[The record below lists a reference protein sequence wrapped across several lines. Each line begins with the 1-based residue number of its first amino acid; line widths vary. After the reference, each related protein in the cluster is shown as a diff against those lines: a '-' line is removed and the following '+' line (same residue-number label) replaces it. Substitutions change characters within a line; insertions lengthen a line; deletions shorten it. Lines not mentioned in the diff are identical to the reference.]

1 MTAPSNLGGAFSRFR
16 FGACPF
22 SFLLQRLCFSGFTS
36 AALFQSFRS
45 RSFSGGKSCGLL
57 RGLSC
62 GLSYGLA
69 SASCTGIAVALFRI
83 RFSASAGFSFLSLVL
98 LWLTLLLLLSAF
110 SLPVPCSLLSALCSL
125 FFVLGSRPFLF
136 PMPFFSSLPPRPV
149 QDGAAMHVNIPKYAS
164 WRGSSALWQTIA
176 YNIRCRPCRGR

>member
-69 SASCTGIAVALFRI
+69 SASCTGIAAALFRI

-98 LWLTLLLLLSAF
+98 LWLTLLLLLSRFLFPA
-110 SLPVPCSLLSALCSL
+110 PCSLFS
-125 FFVLGSRPFLF
+125 VLGSQPFLY

-149 QDGAAMHVNIPKYAS
+149 QAGAAMHVNIPKYAS